1 MATENDLFNAI
12 QSNDIREVKRL
23 VEDDDGLTYTHDYD
37 YSTPLMH
44 ATECA
49 HLDMVRQLLDSDF
62 CDIDEGD
69 DQTWISPLIVASE
82 KGYTEISRLLMEH
95 GADVNRQY
103 EKEDDDGTCE
113 EQGYPLTVA
122 VENEHMEIVRLLLE
136 HGADPESIM
145 WTYDG
150 AWNTERTPLML
161 ALQLN
166 NFELAEI
173 LLELGADVDGE
184 CSIRSEL
191 HTPISYSVAKKK
203 EDWASFLLKNGANIY
218 REIDEGQTVLEYA
231 KEIGCLKMLT
241 T

>member
-1 MATENDLFNAI
+1 MATMSDLFNAI
-12 QSNDIREVKRL
+12 ESNNIGEVKRL
-23 VEDDDGLTYTHDYD
+23 VEDEEGLDYTHDYD

-49 HLDMVRQLLDSDF
+49 HLDIVRFFLDSELYF
-62 CDIDEGD
+62 IDEGD
-69 DQTWISPLIVASE
+69 DQTWISPLIVACE

-103 EKEDDDGTCE
+103 EKEDDDGICQ

-122 VENEHMEIVRLLLE
+122 VENEHKDIARLLLK

-145 WTYDG
+145 WDYCG
-150 AWNTERTPLML
+150 VWNTERTPLML

-166 NFELAEI
+166 NFELAKI

-184 CSIRSEL
+184 CRIRSEL
-191 HTPISYSVAKKK
+191 HTPLSYAVGK
-203 EDWASFLLKNGANIY
+203 EKDDWATFLLENGANIHK
-218 REIDEGQTVLEYA
+218 EIDDGQTVLEYA
-231 KEIGCLKMLT
+231 KEIGRLKMLT